1 LSIADCGKKLAIV
14 FAQSSGTIMGS
25 FFPPSPPADRRVSV
39 EKLSLS
45 KRKALV
51 ACLASDGMLYRCN
64 GAWAS
69 SEASDLIFGITVA
82 DLIRDGLLA
91 LATTDK
97 RAPVQLTQLGK
108 LYAERAASEL
118 DHRS

>member
-1 LSIADCGKKLAIV
+1 
-14 FAQSSGTIMGS
+14 MGS
-25 FFPPSPPADRRVSV
+25 FSPHSPPADQRVPV
-39 EKLSLS
+39 QKLSPS

-51 ACLASDGMLYRCN
+51 ACLASDGVLYRCN

-69 SEASDLIFGITVA
+69 GGAGDIIFGITVA

-91 LATTDK
+91 LSTNHK
-97 RAPVQLTQLGK
+97 RAPAQLTPLGK

-118 DHRS
+118 DHRC